1 MKHRF
6 PVLIVLSLVLLGIA
20 TVTDAREVYKYR
32 MPDGRILYTNE
43 VSVTGKLLEV
53 LPEPAPA
60 PKVIESERL
69 AKQKRFREDGE
80 RALAKRL
87 GSLDAVDAEIK
98 AATRALEA
106 ALAAAEAGVEPLEGE
121 HLGTVGKRRSRLSE
135 GYWERQRAL
144 RSAVDESRRRLDAA
158 YLARDAAR

>member
-1 MKHRF
+1 MKNPLPRIAVVALMF
-6 PVLIVLSLVLLGIA
+6 LSGAV
-20 TVTDAREVYKYR
+20 VVEAREVYKYR

-69 AKQKRFREDGE
+69 AKQKRLQDDGE
-80 RALAKRL
+80 RAVAKRL
-87 GSLDAVDAEIK
+87 GSLDAVEAEIK

-106 ALAAAEAGVEPLEGE
+106 AQAAAEASVEPLEGE
-121 HLGTVGKRRSRLSE
+121 RLGTVRKGRSRLSE

-144 RSAVDESRRRLDAA
+144 RSAVEEARRRLDAA
-158 YLARDAAR
+158 YLARDAVR